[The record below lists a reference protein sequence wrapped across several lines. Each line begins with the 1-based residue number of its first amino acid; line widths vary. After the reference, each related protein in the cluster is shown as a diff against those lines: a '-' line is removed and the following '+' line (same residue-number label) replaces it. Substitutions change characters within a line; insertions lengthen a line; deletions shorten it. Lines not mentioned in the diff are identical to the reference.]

1 MKYIIMIMLVSLTG
15 CGAQGYYTLVP
26 VKGEKGDVGERG
38 PIGSSCTALQ
48 VAVGD
53 PVLPN
58 GGAVVTCGTNVALVA
73 NGEAGAQGV
82 AGVAGQDA
90 PVNPYSVTEVINPCG
105 PQSSYD
111 EVLLALG
118 DGSLVALFTAN
129 IHGDYSRLSLIP
141 DGNFV
146 TTDNTSC
153 NFNVAT
159 TGNTRTIS
167 WTGGSKSWTF

>member
-1 MKYIIMIMLVSLTG
+1 MKYITTAILLTTLG

-26 VKGEKGDVGERG
+26 IKGEKGDIGNPG
-38 PIGSSCTALQ
+38 SDGSSCTALQ

-58 GGAVVTCGTNVALVA
+58 GGAVVTCGTSVALVA

-141 DGNFV
+141 DGDYI
-146 TTDNTSC
+146 TTDLSAC
-153 NFNVAT
+153 SFNVST
-159 TGNTRTIS
+159 VDNTRTVS
-167 WTGGSKSWTF
+167 WTGGSKNWTF